1 MKAKYKTTGETVEVE
16 LIGTWNRAVTL
27 YQAKDGRRFPMYALE
42 FEKDIDWEQRRYEI
56 AKDVFAST
64 YNIFQNKGLAK
75 MAVHAADALI
85 AELQKG
91 DPQ

>member
-16 LIGTWNRAVTL
+16 PIGTWNRAVTL
-27 YQAKDGRRFPMYALE
+27 YLAKDGRRFPMYALE

-85 AELQKG
+85 AELKEG
-91 DPQ
+91 GAK